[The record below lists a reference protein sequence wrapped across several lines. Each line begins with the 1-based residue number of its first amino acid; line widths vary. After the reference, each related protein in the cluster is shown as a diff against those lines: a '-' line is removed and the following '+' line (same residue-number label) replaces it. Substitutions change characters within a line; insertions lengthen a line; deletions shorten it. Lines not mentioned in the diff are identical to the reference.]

1 MNNKTLHLFALGIAL
16 SLAGP
21 ASGTALRY
29 AEDQA
34 PGIINPLFTTS
45 MSEARVNELL
55 FDGLFT
61 DDRDL
66 ASTPALVDNWELAE
80 DKLSMTLSLK
90 PDLYWQDGTPLSTK
104 DVVFTIEAMKNPKT
118 LSSEAGRVEWI
129 KSAEALSSQQLR
141 LTFNQ
146 PEFQP
151 QDKLFFKIVPSHAFD
166 STTVRRGDD
175 FRTKPVGTGPYQFIS
190 YNPDNSITY
199 RRNTDYRDSV
209 GIPELVMREVNDKN
223 YQAKLMLFES
233 MEALIRVL
241 PRDLAV
247 LQNNRLVELYP
258 YQTNSWWYTGFNL
271 TRAPFNEPK
280 VRAAL
285 AHMVDVEALLAP
297 VGTGAVLSG
306 PFVKSSP
313 YYNHD
318 VAPVSADP
326 FLAGGYLEEA
336 GFEQGPDGWQRD
348 GEVLTLQLSAPKAVE
363 DAQEIVLNLQ
373 AQLQQNGVSVTVEFL
388 DEAEWK
394 ARIWRN
400 RDFDMLLS
408 QWSFDRNEDVR
419 DQFHSK
425 GARNFGSY
433 TNEKVDDLLDRARNS
448 SDPYEKKMLLREAH
462 RVIHEDHPMI
472 FLWTLDSYAALNTKI
487 SQVAIHPFYF
497 FTYVSSWR
505 MK

>member
-1 MNNKTLHLFALGIAL
+1 MKIRTLHLVAIGVALG
-16 SLAGP
+16 LAGP

-66 ASTPALVDNWELAE
+66 ASTPALVDNWDLSE

-90 PDLYWQDGTPLSTK
+90 PGLYWQDGTPLSTK
-104 DVVFTIEAMKNPKT
+104 DVVFTIDAMKNPKT

-129 KSAEALSSQQLR
+129 KSAEVISSQQIK

-146 PEFQP
+146 PEIQP
-151 QDKLFFKIVPSHAFD
+151 QDKLFFKILPSHAFD

-175 FRTKPVGTGPYQFIS
+175 FRTKPIGTGPYQLTS

-199 RRNTDYRDSV
+199 RRNADYRDSV
-209 GIPELVMREVNDKN
+209 GIPELVMREVNDKS
-223 YQAKLMLFES
+223 YQAKLVGYQSL
-233 MEALIRVL
+233 EALIRVL

-247 LQNNRLVELYP
+247 LQNNRRVELYP
-258 YQTNSWWYTGFNL
+258 YQTNSWWYAGFNL
-271 TRAPFNEPK
+271 TRAPFNEPN

-297 VGTGAVLSG
+297 VGTGAILSG

-318 VAPVSADP
+318 VSPVSADP
-326 FLAGGYLEEA
+326 FLAGGYLEDA
-336 GFEQGPDGWQRD
+336 GFRQGPNGWERND
-348 GEVLTLQLSAPKAVE
+348 EVLTIKLSAPKTVE

-373 AQLQQNGVSVTVEFL
+373 AQLQQNGVGVTVEFL

-419 DQFHSK
+419 DQFHSE

-433 TNEKVDDLLDRARNS
+433 TNKEVDDLLDRARNS

-462 RVIHEDHPMI
+462 RVIHEDYPMV
-472 FLWTLDSYAALNTKI
+472 FLWTLDSYAALSTRI

-497 FTYVSSWR
+497 FTYVPSWR